1 MMSEAFIVDAVR
13 TPVGKRNGVLSKVR
27 ADDLLAVALKE
38 LVTRAGVDPA
48 SVEDV
53 IAGCVTQVGEQS
65 MNVARE
71 AALIAGFPMEVPGTT
86 VERFCGSGQQAVN
99 FAAQAVKSGAMDVVI
114 AGGTEVMSRS
124 PLGSDAMANP
134 DPLGDSKGP
143 ISPAL
148 VDLYE
153 IIPQGLSA
161 NRVARKYGVTR
172 EEQDRFALGSH
183 EKAIQ
188 AIDEGRFKNEIV
200 PVHVA
205 DNGNSHVVD
214 TDEGPRRGSSYEK
227 IASLQP
233 AFEPGGMITAANSS
247 QISDGAAAVLV
258 MSEARVKEL
267 GLRPRARIVA
277 TAAVGCD
284 PTLMLEG
291 PIPATERVL
300 QKAGMTL
307 ADIDLFEV
315 NEAFASVVLAWLK
328 TTGADP
334 EKVNYNGGAIALGH
348 PLGCS
353 GAKLIT
359 TCLNELER
367 QNARFGLITMCIG
380 HGMGTGTII
389 ERLN

>member
-1 MMSEAFIVDAVR
+1 MPEAFIVDAVR

-27 ADDLLAVALKE
+27 ADDLLAIALKE
-38 LVTRAGVDPA
+38 LVARAKVDPA

-71 AALIAGFPMEVPGTT
+71 AALIAGFPNEVPGTT

-99 FAAQAVKSGAMDVVI
+99 FAVQAVKSGAMEIVI
-114 AGGTEVMSRS
+114 GGGTEVMSRT
-124 PLGSDAMANP
+124 PMGYDALANP
-134 DPLGDSKGP
+134 DPMGDSAGP
-143 ISPAL
+143 ISPVLA
-148 VDLYE
+148 DLYE

-161 NRVARKYGVTR
+161 NRVARKYGISR
-172 EEQDRFALGSH
+172 EEQDRFALSSH
-183 EKAIQ
+183 EKAIA

-200 PVHVA
+200 PVHLA
-205 DNGNSHVVD
+205 D

-233 AFEPGGMITAANSS
+233 AFEPDGLITAGNSS

-258 MSEARVKEL
+258 ISEAKLNEL
-267 GLRPRARIVA
+267 GLTPRARIVA
-277 TAAVGCD
+277 TAAIGCD

-300 QKAGMTL
+300 QKAGMSL
-307 ADIDLFEV
+307 KDIDLFEV
-315 NEAFASVVLAWLK
+315 NEAFAAVVLAWLK
-328 TTGADP
+328 NTGADP

-367 QNARFGLITMCIG
+367 QDARFGLVTMCIG

-389 ERLN
+389 ERLS

>member
-1 MMSEAFIVDAVR
+1 MSEALIVEAVR

-27 ADDLLAVALKE
+27 PDDLLAIAVRE
-38 LVTRAGVDPA
+38 VVERAKIDPA

-53 IAGCVTQVGEQS
+53 IAGCVTQIGEQS

-71 AALIAGFPMEVPGTT
+71 AALIAGLPKEVPGTT

-99 FAAQAVKSGAMDVVI
+99 FAAQAVKSGAMDIVI
-114 AGGTEVMSRS
+114 GSGVESMSRL
-124 PLGSDAMANP
+124 PMGSDALAGP
-134 DPLGDSKGP
+134 DPFGDSVGP
-143 ISPAL
+143 ISPKL
-148 VDLYE
+148 SDLYE

-161 NRVARKYGVTR
+161 NRLALKYGIDR
-172 EEQDRFALGSH
+172 EAQDRFSLQSH
-183 EKAIQ
+183 EKAIT

-200 PVHVA
+200 AVEVK
-205 DNGNSHVVD
+205 DNGNSAVVD

-227 IASLQP
+227 IASLPP
-233 AFEPGGMITAANSS
+233 AFEPEGMITAGNSS

-267 GLRPRARIVA
+267 GLTPRARIVA
-277 TAAVGCD
+277 TAAVGTD
-284 PTLMLEG
+284 PTIMLEG
-291 PIPATERVL
+291 PIPATAKVL
-300 QKAGMTL
+300 QKAGMKL
-307 ADIDLFEV
+307 EDIDLFEV
-315 NEAFASVVLAWLK
+315 NEAFATVVLAWLK
-328 TTGADP
+328 ETGADP
-334 EKVNYNGGAIALGH
+334 EKLNYNGGAIALGH

-389 ERLN
+389 ERL

>member
-1 MMSEAFIVDAVR
+1 MPEAFIVDAVR
-13 TPVGKRNGVLSKVR
+13 TAVGKRNGALSRVR
-27 ADDLLAVALKE
+27 ADDLLAIALRE
-38 LVTRAGVDPA
+38 LVTRAKMDPA

-71 AALIAGFPMEVPGTT
+71 AALIAGFPKEVPGTT

-99 FAAQAVKSGAMDVVI
+99 FAAQAVKSGAMEIVI
-114 AGGTEVMSRS
+114 GGGTEVMSRA
-124 PLGSDAMANP
+124 PLGSDAIANP

-143 ISPAL
+143 ISPILA
-148 VDLYE
+148 DLYE
-153 IIPQGLSA
+153 IIPQGISA
-161 NRVARKYGVTR
+161 NRLARKYGISR

-183 EKAIQ
+183 EKAIM
-188 AIDEGRFKNEIV
+188 AIDEGRFKSQIV
-200 PVHVA
+200 AVRVA
-205 DNGNSHVVD
+205 DNGNSHTVD

-233 AFEPGGMITAANSS
+233 AFEPDGMITAGNSS

-258 MSEARVKEL
+258 MSEAKLNEL
-267 GLRPRARIVA
+267 GLTPRARIVA

-291 PIPATERVL
+291 PIPATERIL
-300 QKAGMTL
+300 QKAGMSL
-307 ADIDLFEV
+307 GDIDLFEV

-328 TTGADP
+328 ATGADP

-367 QNARFGLITMCIG
+367 QDARFGLVTMCIG

-389 ERLN
+389 ERLS

>member
-1 MMSEAFIVDAVR
+1 MPDAFIVDAVR
-13 TPVGKRNGVLSKVR
+13 TPVGKRNGVLSKMR
-27 ADDLLAVALKE
+27 ADDLLALTLKE
-38 LVTRAGVDPA
+38 LVSRTGVDPA

-71 AALIAGFPMEVPGTT
+71 AALIAGFPREVPGTT

-99 FAAQAVKSGAMDVVI
+99 FAAQAVMSGAMDIVI
-114 AGGTEVMSRS
+114 GAGSEVMSRT
-124 PLGSDAMANP
+124 PMGSDVMSNP

-143 ISPAL
+143 ISPILA
-148 VDLYE
+148 DLYE

-161 NRVARKYGVTR
+161 NRIAKKYGISR
-172 EEQDRFALGSH
+172 EDQDRFALGSH
-183 EKAIQ
+183 EKAIA
-188 AIDEGRFKNEIV
+188 AIDEGRFRNEIV

-205 DNGNSHVVD
+205 DNGNSHDVD
-214 TDEGPRRGSSYEK
+214 TDEGPRRGSNYEK
-227 IASLQP
+227 LASLPP
-233 AFEPGGMITAANSS
+233 AFEPEGMITAANSS

-258 MSEARVKEL
+258 MSEARLNAL

-300 QKAGMTL
+300 QKAGMKL
-307 ADIDLFEV
+307 SDIDLFEV

-359 TCLNELER
+359 TVLNELER
-367 QNARFGLITMCIG
+367 QDARFGLVTMCIG

-389 ERLN
+389 ERIS

>member
-1 MMSEAFIVDAVR
+1 MSEAFIVDAVR
-13 TPVGKRNGVLSKVR
+13 TPVGKRNGVLSKMR

-38 LVTRAGVDPA
+38 LVTRSGVDPA

-53 IAGCVTQVGEQS
+53 VAGCVTQVGEQS

-71 AALIAGFPMEVPGTT
+71 AALIAGFPQEVPGTT

-99 FAAQAVKSGAMDVVI
+99 FAAQAVKSGAMDIVI
-114 AGGTEVMSRS
+114 GGGTEVMSRT
-124 PLGSDAMANP
+124 PMGSDLMANP

-143 ISPAL
+143 ISPILA
-148 VDLYE
+148 DLYE

-161 NRVARKYGVTR
+161 NRIAKKYGITR
-172 EEQDRFALGSH
+172 EDQDRFALNSH
-183 EKAIQ
+183 EKAIT
-188 AIDEGRFKNEIV
+188 AIDEGRFKREIV

-205 DNGNSHVVD
+205 DNGNSHTVD
-214 TDEGPRRGSSYEK
+214 TDEGPRRGGTYEK
-227 IASLQP
+227 IASLPP
-233 AFEPGGMITAANSS
+233 AFEPDGMITAANSS
-247 QISDGAAAVLV
+247 QISDGAAAVLL
-258 MSEARVKEL
+258 MSEAKLNEL
-267 GLRPRARIVA
+267 GLTPRARIVA

-367 QNARFGLITMCIG
+367 QNARFGLVTMCIG

>member
-1 MMSEAFIVDAVR
+1 MGQALIVDAVR
-13 TPVGKRNGVLSKVR
+13 TPVGKRNGVFSTTR
-27 ADDLLAVALKE
+27 ADDLLGMTLAE
-38 LVTRAGVDPA
+38 LVKRAGVDPA
-48 SVEDV
+48 QVEDV

-71 AALIAGFPMEVPGTT
+71 GALLAGFPKEVPGTT

-99 FAAQAVKSGAMDVVI
+99 FAAQAVASGAMDIVI
-114 AGGTEVMSRS
+114 GGGVEVMTRT
-124 PLGSDAMANP
+124 PMGSDAMMNP
-134 DPLGDSKGP
+134 DPLGDSSGP
-143 ISPAL
+143 ISPRL
-148 VDLYE
+148 LDLYE

-161 NRVARKYGVTR
+161 NRIAKKYGITR
-172 EEQDRFALGSH
+172 EQQDRFALASH
-183 EKAIQ
+183 EKAIA
-188 AIDEGRFKNEIV
+188 AIDEGRFKRELV
-200 PVHVA
+200 PITVGS
-205 DNGNSHVVD
+205 NGDSRVVD

-233 AFEPGGMITAANSS
+233 AFEPDGMITAANSS

-258 MSEARVKEL
+258 MSEASVNRL
-267 GLRPRARIVA
+267 GLTPRARIVA

-300 QKAGMTL
+300 AKAGMKL

-359 TCLNELER
+359 TLLNELER
-367 QNARFGLITMCIG
+367 QDARFGLVTMCIG

-389 ERLN
+389 ERLS

>member
-1 MMSEAFIVDAVR
+1 MSEAFIVDAVR
-13 TPVGKRNGVLSKVR
+13 TPVGKRNGVLSKMR
-27 ADDLLAVALKE
+27 ADDLLAVALRE
-38 LVTRAGVDPA
+38 LVARAGVDPA
-48 SVEDV
+48 QVEDV
-53 IAGCVTQVGEQS
+53 VAGCVTQVGEQS
-65 MNVARE
+65 MNMARE
-71 AALIAGFPMEVPGTT
+71 AALIAGFPLEVPGTT

-99 FAAQAVKSGAMDVVI
+99 FAAQAVKSGAMDIVI
-114 AGGTEVMSRS
+114 GGGTEVMTRT
-124 PLGSDAMANP
+124 PMGSDVLSNP

-143 ISPAL
+143 ISPRLA
-148 VDLYE
+148 DLYE

-161 NRVARKYGVTR
+161 NRIAKKYGITR
-172 EEQDRFALGSH
+172 EDQDRFALGSH
-183 EKAIQ
+183 EKAIA

-200 PVHVA
+200 AVHVE
-205 DNGNSHVVD
+205 DNGNSHDVD

-233 AFEPGGMITAANSS
+233 AFEPEGMITAGNSS

-258 MSEARVKEL
+258 MSEAKLNQL
-267 GLRPRARIVA
+267 GLKARARIVA

-300 QKAGMTL
+300 QKAGMSL
-307 ADIDLFEV
+307 GDIDLFEV

-367 QNARFGLITMCIG
+367 QDARFGLITMCIG

-389 ERLN
+389 ERLS

>member
-1 MMSEAFIVDAVR
+1 MSEALIVEAVR

-27 ADDLLAVALKE
+27 PDDLLAIAVRE
-38 LVTRAGVDPA
+38 VVERAKIDPA

-53 IAGCVTQVGEQS
+53 IAGCVTQIGEQS

-71 AALIAGFPMEVPGTT
+71 AALIAGLPKEVPGTT

-99 FAAQAVKSGAMDVVI
+99 FAAQAVKSGAMDIVI
-114 AGGTEVMSRS
+114 GSGVESMSRL
-124 PLGSDAMANP
+124 PMGSDVLAGP
-134 DPLGDSKGP
+134 DPFGDSVGP
-143 ISPAL
+143 ISPKL
-148 VDLYE
+148 SDLYE

-161 NRVARKYGVTR
+161 NRLALKYGIDR
-172 EEQDRFALGSH
+172 EAQDRFSLQSH
-183 EKAIQ
+183 EKAIT

-200 PVHVA
+200 AVEVK
-205 DNGNSHVVD
+205 DNGNSAVVD

-227 IASLQP
+227 IASLPP
-233 AFEPGGMITAANSS
+233 AFEPEGMITAGNSS

-267 GLRPRARIVA
+267 GLTPRARIVA
-277 TAAVGCD
+277 TAAVGTD
-284 PTLMLEG
+284 PTIMLEG
-291 PIPATERVL
+291 PIPATAKVL
-300 QKAGMTL
+300 QKAGMKL
-307 ADIDLFEV
+307 EDIDLFEV
-315 NEAFASVVLAWLK
+315 NEAFATVVLAWLK
-328 TTGADP
+328 ETGADP
-334 EKVNYNGGAIALGH
+334 EKLNYNGGAIALGH

-389 ERLN
+389 ERL